1 MLVSQEY
8 YEIPSSIPASNPSA
22 LPPAAFRAA
31 FSLEH
36 HHDEYRSSQGGGRAL
51 LGKYAHTG
59 RTHPGFLHVTAV
71 RLNAQPPYQGV
82 TTSLQ
87 ETGKQPVP

>member
-8 YEIPSSIPASNPSA
+8 YEITSSIPASNPSA

-36 HHDEYRSSQGGGRAL
+36 HHDEYRSSQGCGRAL
-51 LGKYAHTG
+51 LGKYAHAG
-59 RTHPGFLHVTAV
+59 RTHPDFLHGTAL
-71 RLNAQPPYQGV
+71 RLCVQPRY
-82 TTSLQ
+82 
-87 ETGKQPVP
+87 